1 MIKKILKILGI
12 IVLVFIIILIVKAL
26 TVSSKQVEVKET
38 IPYKIDIMTVAKH
51 LSEAIQIPTISNHD
65 SSKTDTK
72 PFEQFHTFLA
82 KTYPKLHKTLK
93 KEVVKG
99 YALLYTWKGSDPSLK
114 PILLMAHQDV
124 VPVDAVT
131 LDQWTHPGFSGAIA
145 DGYIWGRGALDVK
158 NALISIMESIEYLVN
173 KGFVPKRTIYVAF
186 GHDEE
191 VGGEGAKAIAKL
203 LKDRNVQ
210 LEYVLDEGGAIMEGA
225 LPGISNPIAMV
236 GIAEKGYLTL
246 KLTVKGTGGHSSM
259 PPHHTAL
266 GVLARALVAIEDNPF
281 PREIKGP
288 AQQMFEYVTPHM
300 SFPLKVMFANMWCF
314 KPLLK
319 WQFEKA
325 ESSNAIMRT
334 TVALT
339 MAGASEKDNILPT
352 QAWAMIN
359 CRILPG
365 ETMESTTAY
374 IKKVIDNEA
383 VLIESTPWS
392 NDPSPVSDINA
403 PSFHSIAT
411 ITRQIDNSIIVAPY
425 LVLGATD
432 SRNYNALTN
441 QIYRFTP
448 VKMNNEDL
456 KRTHGINERIS
467 ISDMGKSVKFF
478 IALIEKTHQ

>member
-1 MIKKILKILGI
+1 
-12 IVLVFIIILIVKAL
+12 
-26 TVSSKQVEVKET
+26 
-38 IPYKIDIMTVAKH
+38 
-51 LSEAIQIPTISNHD
+51 
-65 SSKTDTK
+65 
-72 PFEQFHTFLA
+72 
-82 KTYPKLHKTLK
+82 
-93 KEVVKG
+93 
-99 YALLYTWKGSDPSLK
+99 
-114 PILLMAHQDV
+114 
-124 VPVDAVT
+124 
-131 LDQWTHPGFSGAIA
+131 
-145 DGYIWGRGALDVK
+145 
-158 NALISIMESIEYLVN
+158 
-173 KGFVPKRTIYVAF
+173 
-186 GHDEE
+186 
-191 VGGEGAKAIAKL
+191 
-203 LKDRNVQ
+203 
-210 LEYVLDEGGAIMEGA
+210 
-225 LPGISNPIAMV
+225 
-236 GIAEKGYLTL
+236 
-246 KLTVKGTGGHSSM
+246 
-259 PPHHTAL
+259 
-266 GVLARALVAIEDNPF
+266 
-281 PREIKGP
+281 
-288 AQQMFEYVTPHM
+288 MFEYVTPHM